1 MLVFCDMIGTSTIA
15 MTPSRESKITSAVQ
29 NYRRRIMGFIRA
41 RVRNEFDAEDLMQE
55 VWLQLSRV
63 ADIDQIEELGAW
75 LFRVARSKII
85 DRSRKKL
92 PVPVS
97 SLPIN
102 DDQADSIEDLLFL
115 ELETPES
122 ETLRVVMWE
131 EFWIA
136 LGELPPEQR
145 DVFVWNELDDLTFD
159 EISKRTGVNPKTLI
173 SRKRYAVQKLR
184 KRLALLRSELTQ

>member
-1 MLVFCDMIGTSTIA
+1 